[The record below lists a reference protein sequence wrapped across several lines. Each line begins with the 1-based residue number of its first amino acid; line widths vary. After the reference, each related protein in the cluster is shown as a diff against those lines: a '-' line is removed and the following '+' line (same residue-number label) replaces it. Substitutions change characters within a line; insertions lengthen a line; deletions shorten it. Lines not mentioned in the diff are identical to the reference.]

1 VAEKVRSFS
10 EPGQKISAEPT
21 TSTASTESAPEPV
34 FFPANNTRDPC
45 GSMIFNLAIQS
56 IILSLDSQLNIWYF
70 DDGTL
75 AD

>member
-1 VAEKVRSFS
+1 
-10 EPGQKISAEPT
+10 
-21 TSTASTESAPEPV
+21 
-34 FFPANNTRDPC
+34 
-45 GSMIFNLAIQS
+45 MIFYLAIQS